1 MSLAAVFID
10 RDGTII
16 EDSHYPKDPEKVVLL
31 SNAVE
36 GLKLMR
42 EKGYLL
48 FVISNQ
54 SGVGRGLIKD
64 EEFRQVHE
72 RFCQLLKESQ
82 LECEGVADCLHHPE
96 DRCHCRKPEIDL
108 IPKIFNNQPISWKE
122 SFTVGDKL
130 SDLELADNI
139 GAKGCLVLS
148 GKGQETLLKLN
159 SFNRSNHYPTFPD
172 LLSVA
177 KSLPNRAGNH

>member
-1 MSLAAVFID
+1 MNLAAVFLD

-16 EDSHYPKDPEKVVLL
+16 EDTHYPKNPDEVALIP
-31 SNAVE
+31 SAIE

-54 SGVGRGLIKD
+54 SGVGRGLIQD
-64 EEFRQVHE
+64 HEFKKVHE
-72 RFCQLLKESQ
+72 KVCALLKDSKIEIDGFAF
-82 LECEGVADCLHHPE
+82 CFHRPE
-96 DRCHCRKPEIDL
+96 DLCSCRKPKIGL
-108 IPKIFNNQPISWKE
+108 IPKTFNNQIVSWQH

-148 GKGQETLLKLN
+148 GKGRETLAELTN
-159 SFNRSNHYPTFPD
+159 ASRQNEYPHFSN

-177 KSLPNRAGNH
+177 KSLPLHS